1 VSNSFWLAGH
11 IEKKI
16 GMCWPEWVQLGPIWY
31 DFWEKMGFKQSIFSK
46 EASLNAFFNVKS
58 NVCGQHLGAWWPACG
73 LGDPYYVPYK
83 ASF

>member
-1 VSNSFWLAGH
+1 
-11 IEKKI
+11 
-16 GMCWPEWVQLGPIWY
+16 
-31 DFWEKMGFKQSIFSK
+31 MGFKQSIFSK